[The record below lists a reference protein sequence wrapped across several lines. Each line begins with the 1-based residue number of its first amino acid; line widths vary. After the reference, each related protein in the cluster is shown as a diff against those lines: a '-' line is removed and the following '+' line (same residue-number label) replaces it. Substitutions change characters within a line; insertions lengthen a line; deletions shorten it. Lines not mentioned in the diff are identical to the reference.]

1 MQGLFLLF
9 INIILQVEV
18 FLQSPVNKLRE
29 ENLTATVAEENK
41 ILKLKQKVLKAQA
54 DEGN

>member
-41 ILKLKQKVLKAQA
+41 ILKLKKKVLKAQA

>member
-41 ILKLKQKVLKAQA
+41 ILKLKQKVLKAQT

>member
-9 INIILQVEV
+9 INIVLQIEI

-41 ILKLKQKVLKAQA
+41 ILKLKKKVLKAQA

>member
-9 INIILQVEV
+9 INIVLQIEV

-41 ILKLKQKVLKAQA
+41 ILKLKKKSIKSSSR
-54 DEGN
+54 